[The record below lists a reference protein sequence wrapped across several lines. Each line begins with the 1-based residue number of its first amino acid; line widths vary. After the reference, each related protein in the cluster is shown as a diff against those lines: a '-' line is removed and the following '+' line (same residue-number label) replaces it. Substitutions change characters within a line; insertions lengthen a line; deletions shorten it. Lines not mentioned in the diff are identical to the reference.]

1 MELRYGP
8 YTYGWLQSR
17 IFDNG
22 RKPDRATP
30 RAGRRVSAC
39 KLLFQRRNASDC
51 TLGIRSCK
59 LRATPIKIGRIR
71 HFGRMARPPRVI
83 SERELQRKLEEK
95 LGLYAGI
102 SRYNIG
108 TISREVSAK
117 WRMTPQRLVSLLRR
131 MGAFKHP

>member
-1 MELRYGP
+1 MTGRGRESVTPNDGTENGP

-83 SERELQRKLEEK
+83 SERESPPFSMLGRETWLICWDTAVQECARQSAGKL
-95 LGLYAGI
+95 
-102 SRYNIG
+102 
-108 TISREVSAK
+108 V
-117 WRMTPQRLVSLLRR
+117 
-131 MGAFKHP
+131 